1 MYSLI
6 GYLGEKAEE
15 FKGAKQGRL
24 FERRAFTKMYDAYT
38 EYIDRRHCS
47 SRAKKLVIDRKDK
60 LWLPTWKKKYIYKI

>member
-24 FERRAFTKMYDAYT
+24 FERRAFTRMYDAYT
-38 EYIDRRHCS
+38 EYIDNR
-47 SRAKKLVIDRKDK
+47 
-60 LWLPTWKKKYIYKI
+60 